1 MKVQLA
7 TAVNFICSRDNFE
20 EEVMQVLAAY
30 DNANEVI
37 EEIFESLLSRYQ
49 TGLETSIRA
58 LYEKQHIRKNA
69 QRKYHIFRN

>member
-7 TAVNFICSRDNFE
+7 TAVNFICSRDNNE

-69 QRKYHIFRN
+69 QRKYPIFRN

>member
-1 MKVQLA
+1 
-7 TAVNFICSRDNFE
+7 
-20 EEVMQVLAAY
+20 MQVLAAY
-30 DNANEVI
+30 ANEVI

>member
-1 MKVQLA
+1 
-7 TAVNFICSRDNFE
+7 
-20 EEVMQVLAAY
+20 MQVLAAY
-30 DNANEVI
+30 ANEVI

-58 LYEKQHIRKNA
+58 FYEKQHIRKNA

>member
-7 TAVNFICSRDNFE
+7 TAVNFICSRDNNE

-49 TGLETSIRA
+49 TG
-58 LYEKQHIRKNA
+58 
-69 QRKYHIFRN
+69 